1 METSQAIVVLTQS
14 EKLKAGIIWASKL
27 LELSPAT
34 GASPGNAPMA
44 SHLVRMVGAEAFL
57 ARKLSGDDSW
67 MNVEKHID
75 MAIVMIDSGVPQEG
89 IFHLTR
95 ALSQVTSR
103 GEKAMAFLKDAGL
116 L

>member
-27 LELSPAT
+27 LELSPPTGPASGGPSMAT
-34 GASPGNAPMA
+34 
-44 SHLVRMVGAEAFL
+44 HLVRMVGAEAYL
-57 ARKLSGDDSW
+57 ARKLSGDDTW

-75 MAIVMIDSGVPQEG
+75 MALVMIESGVPQEG

-103 GEKAMAFLKDAGL
+103 GEKAMTHLKDAGL